1 MQLKRILSDDDAVS
15 PVIGVILMVAITVI
29 LAAVIATFVLGLGE
43 QVSSTAPTAS
53 FTFEYNEDDSGGTGV
68 LTITH
73 DGGDAVK
80 ANELYIR
87 GQDSEP
93 SGNSKNVNV
102 RWLDV
107 DSSSATIS
115 AIDETAS
122 GEVGSDSAVVA
133 GDFVEIGGVGSASK
147 LRMIYN
153 PSEGDSTATLSTF
166 EGPDA

>member
-53 FTFEYNEDDSGGTGV
+53 FTFEYSEGSGNTGL
-68 LTITH
+68 LTVTH

-87 GQDSEP
+87 GSKGASNGQVNDAWADYN
-93 SGNSKNVNV
+93 SG
-102 RWLDV
+102 
-107 DSSSATIS
+107 SSVSPDITASTV
-115 AIDETAS
+115 TAS
-122 GEVGSDSAVVA
+122 GKIGTESAVVA
-133 GDFVEIGGVGSASK
+133 GDFAELTNIGSDAK

-153 PSEGDSTATLSTF
+153 PAQGDNTATLSTF